1 MQPGQ
6 KRYTHELVAM
16 AQGIATSVV
25 LQVKHGLACPRPD
38 AYSPQIQ
45 PIIPTPGHGT
55 LPSGRATESYHRD
68 SGAWD
73 VAA

>member
-25 LQVKHGLACPRPD
+25 LQVKHWLACPRPD